1 MNNPKIRLGISL
13 RIVEETNYEEKR
25 DALSHDWLTLIENL
39 NAFPILIPNNLK
51 NLDEFL
57 LTSNLDGIILSGG
70 DNIGKNPER
79 DHAEN
84 KIIEFSLKHKIPTFG
99 VCRGMQMIN
108 NYFGG
113 SININSTTEHVKNSH
128 GVQIVDSKFSDMI
141 GKSSLNV
148 NSFHNNTITEE
159 ILGQNLE
166 PFAISNNDHTIE
178 GFFHTKLPIVGV
190 MWHPERDHAE
200 NSEIIL
206 RNIYNN
212 NFWK

>member
-1 MNNPKIRLGISL
+1 MNNSKIRLGISL
-13 RIVEETNYEEKR
+13 RIVEETNYDEKR

-51 NLDEFL
+51 NLNEFL
-57 LTSNLDGIILSGG
+57 FTSNLDGIILSGG

-79 DHAEN
+79 DRSEN
-84 KIIEFSLKHKIPTFG
+84 TIIEFSLKQKIPIFG
-99 VCRGMQMIN
+99 VCRGMQIIN

-113 SININSTTEHVKNSH
+113 SINVNSTTNHVKNSH
-128 GVQIVDSKFSDMI
+128 DVQIINSKFSGII

-148 NSFHNNTITEE
+148 NSYHNNTITTE
-159 ILGQNLE
+159 ILGENLE
-166 PFAISNNDHTIE
+166 PFAISDNDNTVE

-190 MWHPERDHAE
+190 MWHPERAYAE
-200 NSEIIL
+200 NSELIL
-206 RNIYNN
+206 TNIYDN

>member
-1 MNNPKIRLGISL
+1 MNNSKIRLGISL
-13 RIVEETNYEEKR
+13 RIVEETNYDEKR

-51 NLDEFL
+51 NLNEFL
-57 LTSNLDGIILSGG
+57 FTSNLDGIILSGG

-79 DHAEN
+79 DRSKN
-84 KIIEFSLKHKIPTFG
+84 TIIEFSLKQKIPIFG
-99 VCRGMQMIN
+99 VCRGMQIIN

-113 SININSTTEHVKNSH
+113 SINVNSTTNHVKNSH
-128 GVQIVDSKFSDMI
+128 DVQIINSKFSGII

-148 NSFHNNTITEE
+148 NSYHNNTITTE
-159 ILGQNLE
+159 ILGENLE
-166 PFAISNNDHTIE
+166 PFAISDNDNTVE

-190 MWHPERDHAE
+190 MWHPERAYAE
-200 NSEIIL
+200 NSELIL
-206 RNIYNN
+206 TNIYDN